1 MQNLEPEHSLDRV
14 EPNWKADVERR
25 ETRCLGPDDSP
36 LSARQLAFIDDCLST
51 SDPIEVVMRRFALST
66 KRLAEWMANSLFNA
80 QLRTTYE
87 SFARGRCPVVV
98 GLQSPTWH
106 RRAVLTLMRLS
117 RDAQARELADRIP
130 RPLDRTLLGLDRR
143 PGARN
148 REFPRFV
155 RKRRPRHV
163 ST

>member
-14 EPNWKADVERR
+14 EPNWKADVELR
-25 ETRCLGPDDSP
+25 ETQCLEPHDPP
-36 LSARQLAFIDDCLST
+36 LSARQLAVIDDCLST
-51 SDPIEVVMRRFALST
+51 SDAIEVVMRRFALSA
-66 KRLAEWMANSLFNA
+66 KRLAEWMANSQFA
-80 QLRTTYE
+80 SRLRTTYE
-87 SFARGRCPVVV
+87 SYARGRCPVVV

-130 RPLDRTLLGLDRR
+130 RPLDRTLLALDRR
-143 PGARN
+143 PGAKN

-155 RKRRPRHV
+155 RKSRPRHA